1 MVDSLAHRPH
11 KARLVIVDDE
21 SLIVE
26 SLAFVL
32 EDEGYE
38 VYAASNGRA
47 ALDLIK
53 AVLPALV
60 ITDFM
65 MPVMSGQELAESL
78 KADPLYSTI
87 PVILASAVQ
96 SDQARKRQ
104 DLFDAVFDKPYR
116 LPLLIDT
123 VARLLARQTPGT
135 STQNAPPAAVPIE
148 EPVFLLGNG
157 QATVPAFQFSFLFQ
171 GRDYR
176 VLVTDDFLNRHA
188 DALSVLGG
196 RDHILGKYRKTF
208 EAIAIGKIL
217 RGDEEPVRIIGDDLA
232 PKNGAAR

>member
-1 MVDSLAHRPH
+1 MVESLAHLPH

-65 MPVMSGQELAESL
+65 MPVMSGQELAEAL
-78 KADPLYSTI
+78 KADPLYATI

-96 SDQARKRQ
+96 SDQARKRK

-123 VARLLARQTPGT
+123 VEMLLQRQAPLPSAHGPLAT
-135 STQNAPPAAVPIE
+135 PPAD
-148 EPVFLLGNG
+148 EPVFQFAAG
-157 QATVPAFQFSFLFQ
+157 QAVVPAFQFTFAFQ

-176 VLVTDDFLNRHA
+176 VLVTDDFLTRHA

-217 RGDEEPVRIIGDDLA
+217 RGDAEPVRIVGDDLA
-232 PKNGAAR
+232 PKGGAGR

>member
-1 MVDSLAHRPH
+1 MADSLAYRPP
-11 KARLVIVDDE
+11 KAKLVIVDDE

-65 MPVMSGQELAESL
+65 MPVMSGQELAEAL
-78 KADPLYSTI
+78 KSDPLFATI

-123 VARLLARQTPGT
+123 VASLLQRQSSHATIDGHVV
-135 STQNAPPAAVPIE
+135 SAINDEAAGLFPI
-148 EPVFLLGNG
+148 G
-157 QATVPAFQFSFLFQ
+157 QQAIPAFQFSFLFQ
-171 GRDYR
+171 GRHYR

-196 RDHILGKYRKTF
+196 RDHILSKYRKTF

-217 RGDEEPVRIIGDDLA
+217 RGDEEPVRVVGDDLA
-232 PKNGAAR
+232 PKNGSAR

>member
-1 MVDSLAHRPH
+1 MVDSLAHLPH

-65 MPVMSGQELAESL
+65 MPVMSGQELAEAL
-78 KADPLYSTI
+78 KADPLYATI

-123 VARLLARQTPGT
+123 VEMLLKRQAPPTA
-135 STQNAPPAAVPIE
+135 QNAAPTAPPIDETASLFGSSQGA
-148 EPVFLLGNG
+148 
-157 QATVPAFQFSFLFQ
+157 VPAFQFTFLFQ

-176 VLVTDDFLNRHA
+176 VLVTDDFLTRHS

-217 RGDEEPVRIIGDDLA
+217 RGDAEPVRIVGDDLA
-232 PKNGAAR
+232 PKGGAGR